1 MRPPVLSEALPA
13 AVLWDMDGT
22 LVDTEPYWMGAEYAL
37 VAEHGGRWSE
47 EQARALVGNPLPVSA
62 DVLHRSGGVDL
73 PPDVI
78 VERLIDSVV
87 ADVRRHLPWRP
98 GAQEL
103 LRALRAADVPCAL
116 VTMSYARLTD
126 AVVRA
131 LPPGTFA
138 VVVPGDQVRH
148 GKPHPEPYLTAARR
162 LGVAPQDCVAIEDS
176 RTGTASAHAAGAA
189 VVAVPHVVPVPSG
202 PGIVVVDTLEGLS
215 PAGLARLAGLAR
227 RVAS

>member
-1 MRPPVLSEALPA
+1 VSGELPA

-22 LVDTEPYWMGAEYAL
+22 LVDTEHYWMAAEYAL
-37 VAEHGGRWSE
+37 VAEHGGSWSQ

-62 DVLHRSGGVDL
+62 EYLQSSGGVDL
-73 PPDVI
+73 PLETI
-78 VERLIDSVV
+78 VERMLDHVV
-87 ADVRRHLPWRP
+87 AEVSRHLPWRP

-103 LRALRAADVPCAL
+103 LEALRASDVPCAL

-126 AVVRA
+126 AVVSA

-138 VVVPGDQVRH
+138 AVVPGDQVRY

-176 RTGTASAHAAGAA
+176 RTGAASAHAAGAA
-189 VVAVPHVVPVPSG
+189 VVAVPHVVPVPPV

-215 PAGLARLAGLAR
+215 PAALARLAGLAR
-227 RVAS
+227 QAAS